1 MKKSKTILQMM
12 ISGYYGFKNTG
23 DEAILYSMVKNI
35 RAKIPQAEI
44 TVLTKNPLET
54 SRDYQV
60 NSINR
65 MQWMQILKCFAHTDI
80 FISGGGGLLQDSTG
94 RGWSIL
100 YYLGLILMAK
110 IYRIPVIIYAQGI
123 GPVNRQ
129 FNRILIKWV
138 LNQIDLIT
146 VRDRQSKDLLKKL
159 EVKNPLVYVNADPS
173 FLLEKKNIDIILE
186 KIPRLKEFIDGNNQ
200 PLIGIS
206 VRNYKGN
213 SEDLREKFARIA
225 DNLIQEYKAK
235 IIFIPF
241 KADED
246 VYLSMKIME
255 LMENSEQAYVLKE
268 QFEPEILLTLISRLS
283 FMLGMRLHSIMF
295 SCLAQIP
302 FLAFNYDPKVKY
314 FVYNLDL
321 PELLLDLDDLSLK
334 RIKKK
339 VEYIRENNDKIIK
352 LLSKKVKVLKEK
364 ANINNDL
371 LFQLLENKQGGSL
384 PLDD

>member
-35 RAKIPQAEI
+35 RAKIPKADI

-123 GPVNRQ
+123 GPVNRK
-129 FNRILIKWV
+129 FNKILIKWV

-206 VRNYKGN
+206 LRNYKGN

-283 FMLGMRLHSIMF
+283 LILGMRLHSIMF
-295 SCLAQIP
+295 SSLVQIP
-302 FLAFNYDPKVKY
+302 FLAFNYDPKVKN
-314 FVYNLDL
+314 FVYNLNL
-321 PELLLDLDDLSLK
+321 PELSLK
-334 RIKKK
+334 TVKKK
-339 VEYIRENNDKIIK
+339 IEYIRENNDKIIK
-352 LLSKKVKVLKEK
+352 LLLKKVKVLKEK

>member
-23 DEAILYSMVKNI
+23 DETILSSMVKNI
-35 RAKIPQAEI
+35 RAKIPQADI
-44 TVLTKNPLET
+44 TVLSKNPLET
-54 SRDYQV
+54 SHDYQV

-65 MQWMQILKCFAHTDI
+65 MQWMKILKCFTHTDI

-110 IYRIPVIIYAQGI
+110 IYRIPVMIYAQGI
-123 GPVNRQ
+123 GPVNRY

-146 VRDRQSKDLLKKL
+146 VRDKQSKDLLKKL

-225 DNLIQEYKAK
+225 DNLIQECKAK

-241 KADED
+241 KTDED

-255 LMENSEQAYVLKE
+255 LMENGEQTYVLKE

-283 FMLGMRLHSIMF
+283 LMLGMRLHSIMF
-295 SCLAQIP
+295 SSLVQIP
-302 FLAFNYDPKVKY
+302 FLAFNYDPKVKN

-334 RIKKK
+334 TVKKK

-364 ANINNDL
+364 ASINNDL
-371 LFQLLENKQGGSL
+371 LFQLLESKQGGPL
-384 PLDD
+384 LLDD